1 MGYNRGVAYNAG
13 VSDKS
18 LTILAKI
25 AIYGALMTLFGF
37 IGYGLFFRGGA
48 VILLE
53 DVGEKFR
60 EYPLLMWPF
69 AAICVYGVL
78 KSLRR

>member
-1 MGYNRGVAYNAG
+1 MRGVAYNAG

-25 AIYGALMTLFGF
+25 AIYGALMALFGF
-37 IGYGLFFRGGA
+37 VGYGLFFRGGA
-48 VILLE
+48 ALLLE
-53 DVGEKFR
+53 DAGEKFR

-69 AAICVYGVL
+69 VVICAYGL
-78 KSLRR
+78 IKSLRR